1 MAYIDSIV
9 PFITTDELSPEVRSF
24 QRIIALRE
32 HDTLYKCWESF
43 CCQSIED
50 AEALQAERPGNWR
63 IIDNRAHRAV
73 KTLC

>member
-9 PFITTDELSPEVRSF
+9 PFITTDELSPEARSF

-32 HDTLYKCWESF
+32 HDTLCKAWESF
-43 CCQSIED
+43 WCQSMED
-50 AEALQAERPGNWR
+50 AQALQAERPGNWR

-73 KTLC
+73 KTLG